1 MTVAPAPARR
11 WLPVAPAMLAAGCGD
26 EGCFTFCG
34 LGDTV
39 MLIAQRGRGF
49 YYQRNGSAIVN
60 PRTQFRIDIV
70 MPD

>member
-1 MTVAPAPARR
+1 
-11 WLPVAPAMLAAGCGD
+11 MLAAGCGD